1 MLILLLKTHFSTFFK
16 IAFCFKFVAVS
27 SEQQYPQVSYIS
39 FVKVISRL
47 IRLKFCRYIPIWY
60 LHICILEMSKSVIR
74 KLFSIFQFLCLS
86 LCIIVFLFSYFSL
99 QNNIYECKRRRK
111 FWVKRQ
117 VTDSTNIEHWL
128 LTRQKLSGKFIFKIC
143 TYYQFLIYVNLFLT
157 RM

>member
-1 MLILLLKTHFSTFFK
+1 MPLH
-16 IAFCFKFVAVS
+16 
-27 SEQQYPQVSYIS
+27 
-39 FVKVISRL
+39 
-47 IRLKFCRYIPIWY
+47 IPIWY

-143 TYYQFLIYVNLFLT
+143 TYYQFLIYVNWRVVLRRPSILPEIAGRYPYFKKF
-157 RM
+157 

>member
-1 MLILLLKTHFSTFFK
+1 MLILLLKTHFLTFFK
-16 IAFCFKFVAVS
+16 IAFCFKFGAVS

-86 LCIIVFLFSYFSL
+86 LFIIVF
-99 QNNIYECKRRRK
+99 
-111 FWVKRQ
+111 
-117 VTDSTNIEHWL
+117 
-128 LTRQKLSGKFIFKIC
+128 FIFIFF
-143 TYYQFLIYVNLFLT
+143 YVEYVIIFLCRITSMNAKEDANFGLNVKWLIRPTSNTGF
-157 RM
+157 